1 MIYAFRQRQ
10 IRQEKF
16 QDQKNGAERRASLG
30 EVKREEVL
38 AEIGLPEYKYLA
50 LGEIWRIFGFKQ
62 SKYAS
67 KRQADQFILYRD
79 IYDLAVSVCKE
90 WNVPLPDHGT
100 DSNHTTLYFTK
111 VYECMN

>member
-50 LGEIWRIFGFKQ
+50 LGEIWRIFGLKQ

-100 DSNHTTLYFTK
+100 DSNYNTLTSQRFT
-111 VYECMN
+111 NA